1 MVQIYGCI
9 TVEGENDV
17 SYRQNDVLI
26 PESSYIRFN
35 DVQLKKYYFNDV
47 LVWQRQQKIYPGIP
61 VAKTQNLGW
70 TDYFTVTNTGT
81 HIKVDAFGGT
91 ERGWGRV
98 MLGPFS
104 SIGYSKLFFANL
116 HAYIT
121 NAFSKIAV
129 SLGDINGNWVQRLIA
144 YDTGESLGGYD
155 RTFVSSNLF
164 TINSANGNYYLI
176 LEVDSGATSR
186 GLNATIEMNGC
197 YLI

>member
-1 MVQIYGCI
+1 MPLIFNGNSIPGSGAVIENGVSLSSLKANN
-9 TVEGENDV
+9 VEV
-17 SYRQNDVLI
+17 W
-26 PESSYIRFN
+26 
-35 DVQLKKYYFNDV
+35 KK
-47 LVWQRQQKIYPGIP
+47 QATIYPGAS

-121 NAFSKIAV
+121 NSFSKIKVA
-129 SLGDINGNWVQRLIA
+129 LGDINGNVVQQLIY
-144 YDTGESLGGYD
+144 YDTGESGSGYD
-155 RTFVSSNLF
+155 KTFVSSDLF
-164 TINSANGNYYLI
+164 TINTANGNYYLI
-176 LEVDSGATSR
+176 LEVDSGATHL
-186 GLNATIEMNGC
+186 GKNATIEMNGC

>member
-47 LVWQRQQKIYPGIP
+47 LVWQQKVYPGIP
-61 VAKTQNLGW
+61 VAKTQNLGYAA
-70 TDYFTVTNTGT
+70 YFTVTNTGS

-91 ERGWGRV
+91 ERGYGRV
-98 MLGPFS
+98 MLGGFS
-104 SIGYSKLFFANL
+104 TIGYSKLFFANL

-121 NAFSKIAV
+121 NSYSHIKVA
-129 SLGDINGNWVQRLIA
+129 LGDINGNVVQQLIYSEA
-144 YDTGESLGGYD
+144 NGFDTTY
-155 RTFVSSNLF
+155 TAANVFN
-164 TINSANGNYYLI
+164 INSANGNYYLI
-176 LEVDSGATSR
+176 LEVESGATHL
-186 GLNATIEMNGC
+186 GKNAIIEMNGC

>member
-47 LVWQRQQKIYPGIP
+47 LVWHRQQKLYPGIP
-61 VAKTQNLGW
+61 VAKTQNLGYGP
-70 TDYFTVTNTGT
+70 YFTVTNLGY

-98 MLGPFS
+98 ILGPFS

-129 SLGDINGNWVQRLIA
+129 SLGDINGNWVQRLIT